1 MGGQGWKTRQEAI
14 RETAQKVVARS
25 SGSGDGKRQT
35 DPKRS
40 MVDLMQLGGQ
50 GQRITSEAGPGWFL
64 DPLPSGSQPISC
76 GPRFLFTVEGFFP
89 VTGLPLSLATS
100 HPVLYIFCS
109 TLRPCALFSDL
120 LRGLANAS
128 GQETGRRGRKVTVF
142 TPGGLAARRT
152 QARHA
157 LRFLWR
163 QPCHLYTCPSWSQ
176 GPLRSPSLRT

>member
-25 SGSGDGKRQT
+25 SAVWMGRGRQT
-35 DPKRS
+35 PRGAWWY
-40 MVDLMQLGGQ
+40 LMQLGGQ

-64 DPLPSGSQPISC
+64 DPLPSGSQSISC

-100 HPVLYIFCS
+100 YPVLYIFCS

-120 LRGLANAS
+120 SRGLANVS
-128 GQETGRRGRKVTVF
+128 GQETGRRGRKVTIF